1 MLYISNFVLDLINIF
16 MKTRKTLLI
25 TSILIMGAFWAFIA
39 IEKGTDLFKGIDLF
53 IFILI
58 VILGIVFFI
67 RALKKDKEEK
77 LGLATEDELSNLIKY
92 KTGYYTYLYSMYMWL
107 FIFIF
112 KDKFPNTES
121 MIGGGVLFSG
131 LIYFFTKLKI
141 ASNLNKQ

>member
-1 MLYISNFVLDLINIF
+1 MLYISNFVLELNNII

-25 TSILIMGAFWAFIA
+25 TSIIIMGSLWLFIA
-39 IEKGTDLFKGIDLF
+39 LERGTYLLKGIDLF

-58 VILGIVFFI
+58 VLLGVVAFV
-67 RALKKDKEEK
+67 RALKKDKEEQ

-121 MIGGGVLFSG
+121 IIGGGVLLSAI
-131 LIYFFTKLKI
+131 IYYITNYRI
-141 ASNLNKQ
+141 KQQLRK